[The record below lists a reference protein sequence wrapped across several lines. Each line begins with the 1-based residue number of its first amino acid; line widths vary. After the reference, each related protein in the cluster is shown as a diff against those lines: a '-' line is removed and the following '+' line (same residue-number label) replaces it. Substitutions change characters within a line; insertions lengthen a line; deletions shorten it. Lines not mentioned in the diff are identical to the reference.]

1 MRSPLKSFC
10 KSFLIG
16 TACICALALVWL
28 CWVRPGLTANEA
40 ESLKAA
46 YTTSPG
52 ASGSGAGL
60 LPAGKESAPAL
71 NFATLQA
78 QYPDIRAWLTIPGT
92 VVDYPVLQSNASN
105 PEYYLRRNHKGEYRT
120 AGSLFFQSDCVR
132 DGRVLV
138 VYGHNMA
145 DGTMFGCLPQIMRG
159 EISLEHSNIQL
170 QTADGVHHYRV
181 AAMLETDVSRVPFN
195 RTVFADDAD
204 FLKHTQSLLDA
215 AAVKTGI
222 PISAN
227 SRLFVLITCS
237 YSWSEARY
245 VVVAVETKNDQE
257 KGGSISAMN

>member
-1 MRSPLKSFC
+1 MRAFLKG
-10 KSFLIG
+10 FLLG
-16 TACICALALVWL
+16 TTCICALALVWL
-28 CWVRPGLTANEA
+28 CFVRPGITAHEA

-52 ASGSGAGL
+52 ASSSGAGS
-60 LPAGKESAPAL
+60 LPAGKEDTPAL
-71 NFATLQA
+71 DLAALRA
-78 QYPDIRAWLTIPGT
+78 DYPDIRAWLTIPGT
-92 VVDYPVLQSNASN
+92 VVDYPVLQSGAAA
-105 PEYYLRRNHKGEYRT
+105 PEYYLRRNYKGEWRT

-222 PISAN
+222 PVPAD
-227 SRLFVLITCS
+227 SRLLVLVTCS
-237 YSWSEARY
+237 YSWPNARY
-245 VVVAVETKNDQE
+245 VIVAVEN
-257 KGGSISAMN
+257 AA